1 MMGEGARGEDS
12 DKNRLLPPPPPATR
26 EGLRKCLSLPHPLIS
41 RLLSRAS
48 RASTFHDIP
57 QKESLVAGYKVRS
70 KTVAVYGVFYN
81 VWRGILKVQKTFSN
95 V

>member
-12 DKNRLLPPPPPATR
+12 DKNRLLPPPPPPATR

-57 QKESLVAGYKVRS
+57 QKESLVAYDSAYEKVGNARR
-70 KTVAVYGVFYN
+70 KF
-81 VWRGILKVQKTFSN
+81 
-95 V
+95 